1 MYLHESTKDTQ
12 IHNLEHP
19 LTAIRKSDASA
30 RDWNIEFLTILRGIV
45 YFQNACSTFSGIC
58 LSLSSKKAAKIRII
72 AAELNHFYCR
82 PEVPFSH
89 MRASVA
95 ANPWPRAFA
104 SYVFQLLPFVRFS
117 CTSGGRE
124 WAQNIWRAQSL
135 IFWAGKEVFPASTVN
150 HRPNIS
156 IHWQIIYRI
165 AAGASRGSTSNV
177 SVLNYPLLK
186 INIRLTP
193 LVFMT
198 ESFC

>member
-58 LSLSSKKAAKIRII
+58 LSLSSEKAAKIRII

-104 SYVFQLLPFVRFS
+104 VCISVVAVRQVLVYQWRPRMGPEYLKSTILDILSGKGSLS
-117 CTSGGRE
+117 CLYC
-124 WAQNIWRAQSL
+124 QSS
-135 IFWAGKEVFPASTVN
+135 P
-150 HRPNIS
+150 
-156 IHWQIIYRI
+156 
-165 AAGASRGSTSNV
+165 
-177 SVLNYPLLK
+177 
-186 INIRLTP
+186 
-193 LVFMT
+193 
-198 ESFC
+198 